1 MQDDFQ
7 HATPE
12 GSSGKGIYQDN
23 GSGGWKQTEN
33 VIDGAWNRFYN
44 IDNPEGP
51 YGIGRECPGEVA
63 SEPFDNCTNT
73 TSGADRSKVLA
84 CSCQLIFTHN
94 FVRTYNNRGSGSDEQ
109 PHIGGNCLTFANWG
123 EREQGQLHVAAGG
136 CEPNHRRGRAA
147 PEDSENEAVTC
158 EIAVNVTTCIR
169 HSTSKQLACDPSL
182 QLRYFGQWSS
192 ILSMSIESMWS
203 GSSGSCNFPST
214 CRTATHSQ
222 HL

>member
-109 PHIGGNCLTFANWG
+109 PHIGGNCLTFANWWG
-123 EREQGQLHVAAGG
+123 NASKDNYTELPAA
-136 CEPNHRRGRAA
+136 AKQIIA
-147 PEDSENEAVTC
+147 EAGPRPKTPK
-158 EIAVNVTTCIR
+158 T
-169 HSTSKQLACDPSL
+169 KQ
-182 QLRYFGQWSS
+182 
-192 ILSMSIESMWS
+192 
-203 GSSGSCNFPST
+203 
-214 CRTATHSQ
+214 
-222 HL
+222 